1 MAKILTE
8 EQIQQYHQ
16 NGFVSPIRVM
26 SEEEANSI
34 KVKIEEA
41 EKSFLKISIQ
51 KSAIIYTSLLWYW
64 MIWLTTILLWMQ

>member
-26 SEEEANSI
+26 SKEEAYSI
-34 KVKIEEA
+34 KAKIEEA

-51 KSAIIYTSLLWYW
+51 KIAIIYTSLLWFW
-64 MIWLTTILLWMQ
+64 MNRLTTMSL